1 MPIGVVWE
9 RRVLAEP
16 ADLVLRGREATAQL
30 IERGIVRARAV
41 ASHEKYD
48 LSARRTQS
56 HELGSDHLRSGRGG
70 TGLDRARARNG
81 ERNGAGGRGG
91 AGPPR
96 APLPPAGGGR
106 PPPPHTQER
115 RGRRSPH

>member
-41 ASHEKYD
+41 ASYEKDD
-48 LSARRTQS
+48 LSARRIRS

-70 TGLDRARARNG
+70 TGLDRARGPNR
-81 ERNGAGGRGG
+81 ERNGAGGPRGG
-91 AGPPR
+91 AVPR
-96 APLPPAGGGR
+96 DPRLP
-106 PPPPHTQER
+106 
-115 RGRRSPH
+115 RSRE

>member
-41 ASHEKYD
+41 ASHEKDD
-48 LSARRTQS
+48 LSARRIRS

-70 TGLDRARARNG
+70 TGLDRARAQNG
-81 ERNGAGGRGG
+81 ERNGAGGR
-91 AGPPR
+91 
-96 APLPPAGGGR
+96 AGGPAAEGPR
-106 PPPPHTQER
+106 LPRER
-115 RGRRSPH
+115 GGP